1 MLFFFTAT
9 SAAAIL
15 SRVSEHK
22 LQKCLSM
29 ELTNSLFSED
39 QNLWPSG
46 DLGIAP
52 DLQVCIF
59 NPSSLI
65 VCKYLVKYYSK
76 VIIYS
81 SPSTYRKLSNW

>member
-1 MLFFFTAT
+1 MNLWVCVFILVYFLLLILPFNNLFIYIAT
-9 SAAAIL
+9 CAAAIL

-39 QNLWPSG
+39 QSLWPSS

-52 DLQVCIF
+52 DLQVFI
-59 NPSSLI
+59 
-65 VCKYLVKYYSK
+65 
-76 VIIYS
+76 
-81 SPSTYRKLSNW
+81 

>member
-1 MLFFFTAT
+1 MYYLIVYFLAT
-9 SAAAIL
+9 CAAAVL

-39 QNLWPSG
+39 QNLWPSS

-52 DLQVCIF
+52 DLQVYIYF
-59 NPSSLI
+59 
-65 VCKYLVKYYSK
+65 YYK
-76 VIIYS
+76 F
-81 SPSTYRKLSNW
+81 

>member
-1 MLFFFTAT
+1 MKLLVSFIFIVYNKTNFHFNTLFDIIAT
-9 SAAAIL
+9 CAAAVL

-52 DLQVCIF
+52 DLQVY
-59 NPSSLI
+59 
-65 VCKYLVKYYSK
+65 V
-76 VIIYS
+76 
-81 SPSTYRKLSNW
+81 

>member
-1 MLFFFTAT
+1 MVLNDLLLVLYFNNLCIYLAT
-9 SAAAIL
+9 CAAAIL

-39 QNLWPSG
+39 QSLWPSG

-52 DLQVCIF
+52 DLQVF
-59 NPSSLI
+59 M
-65 VCKYLVKYYSK
+65 
-76 VIIYS
+76 
-81 SPSTYRKLSNW
+81 

>member
-1 MLFFFTAT
+1 MFFLAT
-9 SAAAIL
+9 CAAAIL

-29 ELTNSLFSED
+29 ELSNSLFSED

-52 DLQVCIF
+52 DLQVYINRF
-59 NPSSLI
+59 NFLLVCRYLI
-65 VCKYLVKYYSK
+65 KH
-76 VIIYS
+76 
-81 SPSTYRKLSNW
+81 